1 MAEMV
6 NREGRTKESINFFA
20 DYSSFPTDCVSKM
33 GLKTNAVFCRTTSS
47 LDVKLP
53 ISFSDMSHLPKRSS
67 NSTARFISS
76 FRS

>member
-6 NREGRTKESINFFA
+6 NRERRTKESINFLV
-20 DYSSFPTDCVSKM
+20 YSSFPTDCVSKM
-33 GLKTNAVFCRTTSS
+33 GLKTNAVFCRTTSF
-47 LDVKLP
+47 LYVKLP

>member
-6 NREGRTKESINFFA
+6 KRERRTKESINFLV
-20 DYSSFPTDCVSKM
+20 YSSFPTDCVSKM
-33 GLKTNAVFCRTTSS
+33 GLKTNTVFRRITYF

-67 NSTARFISS
+67 NSTVRFISS

>member
-6 NREGRTKESINFFA
+6 NRERRTKESINFLV
-20 DYSSFPTDCVSKM
+20 YSSFPTDCVSKM
-33 GLKTNAVFCRTTSS
+33 GLKTNAVFCRTTSF
-47 LDVKLP
+47 LGVKLP

-67 NSTARFISS
+67 NSTVRFISS

>member
-6 NREGRTKESINFFA
+6 NREGRTKESINFLV
-20 DYSSFPTDCVSKM
+20 YSSFPRNCVSKM
-33 GLKTNAVFCRTTSS
+33 GLKTNAVFCRTTSF

-53 ISFSDMSHLPKRSS
+53 ISFSDVSHLPKRSS
-67 NSTARFISS
+67 NSTVRFISS

>member
-1 MAEMV
+1 MAKTV
-6 NREGRTKESINFFA
+6 KREGKTSESINFLV
-20 DYSSFPTDCVSKM
+20 YSSFPTNCVSKM
-33 GLKTNAVFCRTTSS
+33 GLKTNTVFCRTTSF

-53 ISFSDMSHLPKRSS
+53 ISFSDMSHIPKGRS

>member
-1 MAEMV
+1 MAKTV
-6 NREGRTKESINFFA
+6 KREGRTSESINFLV
-20 DYSSFPTDCVSKM
+20 YSSFPTNCVSKM
-33 GLKTNAVFCRTTSS
+33 GLKTNTVFCRTTSF

-53 ISFSDMSHLPKRSS
+53 ISFSDMSHIPKRSS

>member
-6 NREGRTKESINFFA
+6 NREGRTKESINFLV
-20 DYSSFPTDCVSKM
+20 YSSFPTDCVSKM
-33 GLKTNAVFCRTTSS
+33 GLKTNAVFCRTTSF

-53 ISFSDMSHLPKRSS
+53 ISFSDMPHIPKRSS

>member
-6 NREGRTKESINFFA
+6 NREGRTKESINFLV
-20 DYSSFPTDCVSKM
+20 YSSFPTDCVSKM
-33 GLKTNAVFCRTTSS
+33 GLKTNAVSCRTTSF

-53 ISFSDMSHLPKRSS
+53 ISFSDMSHIPERSS

>member
-6 NREGRTKESINFFA
+6 NRERRTKESINFLV
-20 DYSSFPTDCVSKM
+20 YSSFPTNCVSKM
-33 GLKTNAVFCRTTSS
+33 GLKTNAVFCRTTSF
-47 LDVKLP
+47 LDVNLP

-67 NSTARFISS
+67 NSTVRFISS

>member
-6 NREGRTKESINFFA
+6 NRERRTKESINFLVC
-20 DYSSFPTDCVSKM
+20 SSFPTNCVSKM
-33 GLKTNAVFCRTTSS
+33 GLKTNAVFCRTTSF

-67 NSTARFISS
+67 NSTVRFISS

>member
-6 NREGRTKESINFFA
+6 NRERRTKESINFLV
-20 DYSSFPTDCVSKM
+20 YSSFPTDCVSKM
-33 GLKTNAVFCRTTSS
+33 GLKTNTVFCRTTSF

-67 NSTARFISS
+67 NSTVRFISS

>member
-6 NREGRTKESINFFA
+6 NREGRTKESINFLV
-20 DYSSFPTDCVSKM
+20 YSSFPTDCVSKM

-67 NSTARFISS
+67 NSTVRFISS

>member
-6 NREGRTKESINFFA
+6 NRERRTKESINFLV
-20 DYSSFPTDCVSKM
+20 YSSFPTDCVSKM
-33 GLKTNAVFCRTTSS
+33 GLKTNAVFCRTTSF

-67 NSTARFISS
+67 NSTVRFISS

>member
-1 MAEMV
+1 MPEMV
-6 NREGRTKESINFFA
+6 NREGRTKESINFLV
-20 DYSSFPTDCVSKM
+20 YSSFPTDCVSKM
-33 GLKTNAVFCRTTSS
+33 GLKTNAVFCRTTSF

-67 NSTARFISS
+67 NSTGRFISS

>member
-6 NREGRTKESINFFA
+6 NREGRTKESINFLV
-20 DYSSFPTDCVSKM
+20 YSSFPTDCVSKM
-33 GLKTNAVFCRTTSS
+33 GLKTNAVFCRTTSF

-67 NSTARFISS
+67 NSTVRFISS

>member
-1 MAEMV
+1 MAKTV
-6 NREGRTKESINFFA
+6 KREGKTSESINFLV
-20 DYSSFPTDCVSKM
+20 YSSFPRNCVSKM
-33 GLKTNAVFCRTTSS
+33 GLKTNAVSCRTTSF

-67 NSTARFISS
+67 NSTGRFISS

>member
-6 NREGRTKESINFFA
+6 NRERRTKESINFLV
-20 DYSSFPTDCVSKM
+20 YSSFPTDCVSKM
-33 GLKTNAVFCRTTSS
+33 GLKTNTVFCRTTSF

>member
-1 MAEMV
+1 MAKTV
-6 NREGRTKESINFFA
+6 KREGRTSESINFLV
-20 DYSSFPTDCVSKM
+20 YSCFPTDCVSKM
-33 GLKTNAVFCRTTSS
+33 GLKTNTVFSGTTSF